1 MRWPPVIATGAS
13 SAPRPA
19 SAVLGPAHPLSRASE
34 ALDTAL
40 KQCGAV
46 AAVLVGSVIA
56 LVEGRAWAPTV
67 AGSAAI
73 VLVGLTV
80 IASARRQ
87 HKRDVVLDMILG
99 GDELLAIAAVQR
111 QRHRLLCRRTRVRLV
126 RNLEEIIEQA
136 TSHQKLQVR
145 LARPLFERRV
155 VASVVDDL
163 RLIIGLLLAD
173 DATARG
179 VAGCERLI
187 THARSALYGQDV
199 ELLRREVSR
208 LREMLGGG
216 RC

>member
-1 MRWPPVIATGAS
+1 
-13 SAPRPA
+13 
-19 SAVLGPAHPLSRASE
+19 
-34 ALDTAL
+34 
-40 KQCGAV
+40 
-46 AAVLVGSVIA
+46 
-56 LVEGRAWAPTV
+56 
-67 AGSAAI
+67 
-73 VLVGLTV
+73 
-80 IASARRQ
+80 
-87 HKRDVVLDMILG
+87 MILG
-99 GDELLAIAAVQR
+99 GEELLAIAAVQR

-145 LARPLFERRV
+145 LVRPLFERR

-187 THARSALYGQDV
+187 THARSPLYGLDV
-199 ELLRREVSR
+199 ELLGREVSR